1 MLGHVGSTGV
11 STGPHCYFELW
22 SGGSR
27 MNPESLFS
35 GLSFLPQR
43 GNKIDFAYDVRFAG
57 QRFPLSGKAVF
68 PRR

>member
-11 STGPHCYFELW
+11 STGPHCRFELW
-22 SGGSR
+22 TGGSR
-27 MNPESLFS
+27 MDVEPIFS

-57 QRFPLSGKAVF
+57 QRFLLSGKAVF

>member
-1 MLGHVGSTGV
+1 MLGYVGSTGF
-11 STGPHCYFELW
+11 SACPHCHFKLW

-27 MNPESLFS
+27 MDVEPIFS
-35 GLSFLPQR
+35 GLSFLPQW
-43 GNKIDFAYDVRFAG
+43 GNLINFAYDVRFAG